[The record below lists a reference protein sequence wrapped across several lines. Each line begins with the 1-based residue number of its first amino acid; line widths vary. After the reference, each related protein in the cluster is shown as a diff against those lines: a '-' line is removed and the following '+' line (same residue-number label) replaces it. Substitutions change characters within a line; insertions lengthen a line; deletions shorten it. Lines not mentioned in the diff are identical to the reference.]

1 MSVKCVNN
9 FFCELCNVKCRDNVT
24 LKRHFATDK
33 HKLKQNKAECV
44 KKVYKC
50 DCGKEYKLSGS
61 FCNHKKSCKF
71 LKKKEDDKTELL
83 LLKLEEQKK
92 DIQELKEVI
101 KENPTNQYNT
111 HNGNNITNNKFNLN
125 IFLNEKCKD
134 AINILEFQEQVLKA
148 ITDISDVLN
157 ITNTDSITNA
167 FNITYN
173 NLDDYEKPYY
183 SLDKS
188 RQQMIIKNDK
198 NEWVKD
204 KELICDIAKPI
215 ANQYTKNQLDNFYE
229 KVIDKDNMNDKQE
242 REFTEIIMNTTP
254 DINNEKLCKNVIK
267 NGLNPKS
274 I

>member
-9 FFCELCNVKCRDNVT
+9 FFCELCNVKCRDNFT

-61 FCNHKKSCKF
+61 FCNHKKSCEF
-71 LKKKEDDKTELL
+71 LKKKEDDKTDILI
-83 LLKLEEQKK
+83 K
-92 DIQELKEVI
+92 DIQELKKVI
-101 KENPTNQYNT
+101 KDNPTNQYNT

-134 AINILEFQEQVLKA
+134 AINILEFQQQVLKA
-148 ITDISDVLN
+148 IADISDVLN

-188 RQQMIIKNDK
+188 RQQMMVKNDK

-204 KELICDIAKPI
+204 KELIYDIAKPI
-215 ANQYTKNQLDNFYE
+215 ANKYTKNQLDNFYE
-229 KVIDKDNMNDKQE
+229 NVNDKNNMTDKQQDK
-242 REFTEIIMNTTP
+242 FTEIIMNTTT
-254 DINNEKLCKNVIK
+254 DINKDKLIKNVIK
-267 NGLNPKS
+267 NGLNPKT